1 MARFLTSE
9 GNLSLSTEP
18 PGLIAEAM
26 STLALTARI
35 KTLGSRTFPAVPRK
49 EIGAWMEGRGLGCL
63 GKMEGLGWRRQQA
76 GDTVKHVE
84 IQAIEPFF
92 FFVQVLAMEE

>member
-1 MARFLTSE
+1 
-9 GNLSLSTEP
+9 
-18 PGLIAEAM
+18 M

-35 KTLGSRTFPAVPRK
+35 KTLGSRTFPAVPGK
-49 EIGAWMEGRGLGCL
+49 EIGAWMEGKGLGCL

-84 IQAIEPFF
+84 IEAIEPFF
-92 FFVQVLAMEE
+92 CSSFGHGRVE